1 MIEKMKFL
9 SITGPKPDI
18 DRVASQYLAKY
29 DIHLE
34 HALSE
39 LNPVSNLKPYV
50 EGNPYKDQ
58 LQAAD
63 DLVAAFPDCLS
74 QTTGKELSLEAAV
87 NTVNTLKDAWD
98 NSLARKNEL
107 LKQLEPL
114 ISSQNAIAPFI
125 NLNYDISSILHFE
138 HIRYRFGRIPGAQYE
153 SFMSQVY
160 DTVDTIVYKCREENG
175 FVWIVYFAPKSLS
188 KKIDAMFTSIH
199 FERFILPDEYSGTP
213 SQAAE
218 ALEEKIQLL
227 RQQVAEID
235 RQIAD
240 IISQNRDDLTAAYRR
255 IKNYSGT
262 FSIRKMAACTSHPEH
277 PFYILCG
284 WMTASDAAA
293 LQAELTD
300 DKNVFCTAENDNTHS
315 KVSIPPTKLKNPG
328 LFRPFEMFLEMYGL
342 PSYGEFDPTILLG
355 ITYAVLF
362 GFMFGDVGQGLC
374 LMLGGFLIYR
384 VRKMNLAAIIS
395 CCGLFSTI
403 FGFMFG
409 SVFGFE
415 DILEP
420 IWLRPKEAMMQLPF
434 IGNLNTVF
442 VVAIALGMG
451 IIVMTMLL
459 NIVNSIR
466 NRNVEKALFDTNGI
480 AGLVFYATLTAV
492 ICLYMSGRTL
502 PATAFLL
509 IMFILPLLVIL
520 CKEPLT
526 AFVEKKAEIMP
537 KEKGMFLVQGFFE
550 LFEILLSY
558 FSNTLSF
565 VRVGAFAVSHAAMM
579 EVVLMLA
586 GVESG
591 TTNWLI
597 IVLGNLFVC
606 GMEGLI
612 VGIQVLRLEYYE
624 LFSRFYQGGGRVF
637 KPYGE

>member
-1 MIEKMKFL
+1 VIEKMKFL

-18 DRVASQYLAKY
+18 DRVAIQYLSQY

-39 LNPVSNLKPYV
+39 LNPISNLKPYV
-50 EGNPYKDQ
+50 ESNPYKAQ

-63 DLVAAFPDCLS
+63 DLVTAYPDCLAHAN
-74 QTTGKELSLEAAV
+74 QKKLSLEASV
-87 NTVNTLKDAWD
+87 DIINKLYEAWEQ
-98 NSLARKNEL
+98 SSAQKNGL
-107 LKQLEPL
+107 LIQLEPL
-114 ISSQNAIAPFI
+114 VSSQNAIAPFV

-138 HIRYRFGRIPGAQYE
+138 HIKYRFGRIPSAQYD
-153 SFMSQVY
+153 SFMNQVY
-160 DTVDTIVYKCREENG
+160 ETVDTIVYKCREDNG

-199 FERFILPDEYSGTP
+199 FERFILPDEYCGTP

-218 ALEEKIQLL
+218 ALEEKILDL
-227 RQQVAEID
+227 RQQLAEID
-235 RQIAD
+235 RQMAD
-240 IISQNRDDLTAAYRR
+240 TISQNREDLAAAHKLLKDFS
-255 IKNYSGT
+255 IT

-293 LQAELTD
+293 LQADLTSD
-300 DKNVFCTAENDNTHS
+300 ANVFCTAENDNTHS
-315 KVSIPPTKLKNPG
+315 KVSIPPTKLKNPA
-328 LFRPFEMFLEMYGL
+328 LFRPFEMFLKMYGL
-342 PSYGEFDPTILLG
+342 PTYGEFDPTIILG
-355 ITYAVLF
+355 LSYAVLF

-374 LMLGGFLIYR
+374 LMLGGLFIYR
-384 VRKMNLAAIIS
+384 CRKINLAAIIA
-395 CCGLFSTI
+395 CCGFFSTI

-415 DILEP
+415 NILNP

-434 IGNLNTVF
+434 IGKLNTVF
-442 VVAIALGMG
+442 VAAIALGMG
-451 IIVMTMLL
+451 IILMTMLL
-459 NIVNSIR
+459 NIINSIR
-466 NRNVEKALFDTNGI
+466 NHNMEKALFDTNGI
-480 AGLVFYATLTAV
+480 AGLVFYSTMTAT
-492 ICLYMSGRTL
+492 IFLYMSGRTL
-502 PATAFLL
+502 PAAVFLI

-526 AFVEKKAEIMP
+526 ALVEKKAEVLP
-537 KEKGMFLVQGFFE
+537 KEKGMFLVQGLFE
-550 LFEILLSY
+550 LFEIMLSY

-586 GVESG
+586 GAESG
-591 TTNWLI
+591 TANWFV